1 MNRRLLLLLTSA
13 VALATALGFYL
24 ANRSTPQL
32 PHSTPAT
39 EVKAKPSP
47 VVVNKAPS
55 ISKSGIQAEIAA
67 LGAKPE
73 MASRLRLVEKLA
85 ALGPGHEAIFAA
97 ALVEAPSS
105 VARGIIADALARLGT
120 SEAVDALMGLL
131 SSTGNASQR
140 ADILPALGAL
150 PPGQPIETLASSL
163 ALKLEPE
170 VRDAIIATIARAA
183 DSHTVTFL
191 NELYHEPEAFPGQTA
206 NITLA
211 LGSIHNPAA
220 TSTLSDLLRT
230 NGEIAIK
237 ENTATALGKIGTA
250 DALQPIADALGQLG
264 TTNPT
269 LRKQLLGVIQ
279 SVNNSAAYDWLKL
292 TASNKRDAELA
303 AAASAA
309 LSALPPSSAQ

>member
-24 ANRSTPQL
+24 AHRSTP
-32 PHSTPAT
+32 PPSPSTSTAA
-39 EVKAKPSP
+39 VKAIP
-47 VVVNKAPS
+47 VPVAVTKVPA
-55 ISKSGIQAEIAA
+55 ITKSRIQAEVAA

-73 MASRLRLVEKLA
+73 MAGRLRLVAKLA
-85 ALGPGHEAIFAA
+85 ALGPGHEAILAA
-97 ALVEAPSS
+97 ALVEAPNS

-120 SEAVDALMGLL
+120 SEAVDALMSLL
-131 SSTGNASQR
+131 SSSGNAALR
-140 ADILPALGAL
+140 TDVLPALGAL
-150 PPGQPIETLASSL
+150 PPGQSIETLASSL
-163 ALKLEPE
+163 VLKLEPE

-183 DSHTVTFL
+183 DAHTVTFL
-191 NELYHEPEAFPGQTA
+191 NELYHEPEAFPGQAAT
-206 NITLA
+206 IVSA
-211 LGSIHNPAA
+211 LGNIHNPAA
-220 TSTLSDLLRT
+220 TSSLTDLLRT
-230 NGEIAIK
+230 NGEVAIK

-264 TTNPT
+264 ATNPA
-269 LRKQLLGVIQ
+269 LRKHLLGVVQ

-303 AAASAA
+303 SAATAA